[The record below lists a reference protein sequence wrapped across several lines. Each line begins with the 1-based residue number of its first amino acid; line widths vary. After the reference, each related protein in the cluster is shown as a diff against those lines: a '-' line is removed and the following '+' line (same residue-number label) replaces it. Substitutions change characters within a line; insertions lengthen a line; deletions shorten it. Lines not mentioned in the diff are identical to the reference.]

1 MNPSPDRTPRDD
13 DTEFDRLLSQALDGV
28 LDGEEFARL
37 QEQLKANPAA
47 RQRFIDQMLL
57 DAELAEEFSAESLG
71 GMVDALS
78 PESRIGS
85 QPVPARR
92 THSGRVAG
100 RSYVRWA
107 AALLVSAVLGGV
119 VMWAA
124 RSREAV
130 PTPRATPPL
139 ATITQTRFALSA
151 SANQS
156 LRTGQELGA
165 ERLAILGGAVE
176 VTLRNGIKILLEGP
190 GELELLGE
198 MKAFLHAGNAVV
210 RLPKNG
216 SSGFRLETATTDVL
230 DLGTEFAVKAGAGLV
245 TDVQVYDG
253 AVMATGKPQNAG
265 SSFPTRLSAGE
276 AARFGPQNSG
286 EPETIAY
293 VDSRF
298 IRRLPPDVG
307 IEHRAHA
314 DHSEDLRH
322 FGRPQFDS
330 ITVTHAVRPVA
341 IDGRLD
347 DWNAAGTFFS
357 TRDGTADDEE
367 RVEGRMMF
375 DDEHLYIAAHV
386 GDPAPLRNVID
397 PAMDADAAWRGGGVQ
412 VRLSTDRA
420 MGWPV
425 HANGPAYYAMRRLE
439 PSAEERAAAHNPRL
453 SHLTMWYHAPSK
465 AACLTITSGMLVSDL
480 VVNPVGFRSAFT
492 RDADGKGYV
501 LEYAIPWR
509 LLNAADEPPRS
520 GDILAAAWQI
530 HWSDES
536 GRLWRDQMVEIWNRR
551 EPSRIMVWE
560 RAATWGRAEFR

>member
-1 MNPSPDRTPRDD
+1 MPTKS
-13 DTEFDRLLSQALDGV
+13 
-28 LDGEEFARL
+28 
-37 QEQLKANPAA
+37 LK
-47 RQRFIDQMLL
+47 
-57 DAELAEEFSAESLG
+57 
-71 GMVDALS
+71 
-78 PESRIGS
+78 
-85 QPVPARR
+85 
-92 THSGRVAG
+92 
-100 RSYVRWA
+100 
-107 AALLVSAVLGGV
+107 
-119 VMWAA
+119 
-124 RSREAV
+124 
-130 PTPRATPPL
+130 
-139 ATITQTRFALSA
+139 
-151 SANQS
+151 
-156 LRTGQELGA
+156 TGQELGA

-176 VTLRNGIKILLEGP
+176 VTLRNGVTILLEGP

-216 SSGFRLETATTDVL
+216 LSGFRLETATTDVL

-253 AVMATGKPQNAG
+253 AVMATGKSQNAG

-286 EPETIAY
+286 EPESIAY

-298 IRRLPPDVG
+298 IRKLPPDVG
-307 IEHRAHA
+307 IEHRART
-314 DHSEDLRH
+314 DREEDLRH
-322 FGRPQFDS
+322 FGRPQFDA
-330 ITVTHAVRPVA
+330 ITVTHAERPVA

-347 DWNAAGTFFS
+347 EWNAAGAFFS
-357 TRDGTADDEE
+357 TRDGTADDAE

-375 DDEHLYIAAHV
+375 DAEHLYIAAHV

-397 PAMDADAAWRGGGVQ
+397 PALDADAAWRGGGLQ

-425 HANGPAYYAMRRLE
+425 QANAPNYYAMRRLE

-465 AACLTITSGMLVSDL
+465 TACLTIASGMLVGRPGRNQSGATAPGKNQRGMAANSLITDAGDL
-480 VVNPVGFRSAFT
+480 VVNPTGFRGAFT

-509 LLNAADEPPRS
+509 LLNAADDPPRS
-520 GDILAAAWQI
+520 GDVLAAAWQI

-536 GRLWRDQMVEIWNRR
+536 GRLWRDQMVEIRNRR
-551 EPSRIMVWE
+551 EPHRILVWE
-560 RAATWGRAEFR
+560 RAATWGRAEFQ